1 MTGRGETGD
10 RAHCEGDADDDS
22 VEHHD
27 VMCVC
32 RVVRCYEEL
41 VWMCFFAFTLK
52 NEKKDCTMN
61 PRCNEMAMRWLR
73 DCLQEGRVSASV
85 VGGWPAGGFFFCA
98 DCMERVHRSL
108 SVGKN
113 ITGPLRSPSV
123 LALDHLNM
131 KLKFIFRGKDLL
143 QRLASTFLL
152 SSLDIHV
159 SELASRGE
167 PIFSGRKLIMNPFGD
182 E

>member
-27 VMCVC
+27 VMLVC

-98 DCMERVHRSL
+98 DCLETQFVSRQKL
-108 SVGKN
+108 
-113 ITGPLRSPSV
+113 TGPLH
-123 LALDHLNM
+123 HLNM
-131 KLKFIFRGKDLL
+131 KLNLNFRGKDLL

-159 SELASRGE
+159 STFVTPEAGRLASRERGE
-167 PIFSGRKLIMNPFGD
+167 PIFSGRKS
-182 E
+182 